1 MLRKELIDGQHH
13 NWEDVLGEICFAYRA
28 SVHSS
33 TNESPYYMVHGR
45 DCNMPINKILGAVP
59 EAVPSSGGYVDTLLE
74 RLRYSFHRAREENE
88 KARERQREQY
98 NKRAKVF
105 DYKTGNRVLLD
116 VRVVQK
122 GDNRKFT
129 SKYRGPYR
137 VVKVYPNHTV
147 DIADNSY
154 NCQLV
159 HCNRLKPL
167 YETMLW
173 MDEPLPDMEPSAES
187 RDRFRKNIATQTS
200 TEDQLGSEHEFDHEI
215 MEPDISVENV
225 ERENS
230 VEALTPPSVTM
241 QTFDDT
247 VHVQGCDTLT
257 ETCVPSDNLPRL
269 RARSTIRPKTRLI
282 TEI

>member
-1 MLRKELIDGQHH
+1 MLRKELIDGPYH
-13 NWEDVLGEICFAYRA
+13 NWEDVLGEICFAYQA

-45 DCNMPINKILGAVP
+45 DCNIPINKILGAVP
-59 EAVPSSGGYVDTLLE
+59 EVVPSSGGYVGTLLE

-105 DYKTGNRVLLD
+105 DYKTGDRVLLD

-122 GDNRKFT
+122 GDNRKFN

-159 HCNRLKPL
+159 HCNRFKPL

-173 MDEPLPDMEPSAES
+173 MDEP
-187 RDRFRKNIATQTS
+187 I
-200 TEDQLGSEHEFDHEI
+200 TEDQLGSEHEFDHET
-215 MEPDISVENV
+215 MEPDISVKNV

-230 VEALTPPSVTM
+230 VEALTPPINIKISYN
-241 QTFDDT
+241 T
-247 VHVQGCDTLT
+247 VPVQVCDTLT